1 MAVDAALQ
9 GGSQI
14 LRKAAPS
21 VAARAL
27 PLAGAAA
34 SVALPAMTG
43 AALFN
48 QGRSGSTL
56 DTLVNKG
63 AKYKPGLKANPETD
77 LGRRAGSAIANE
89 SGYVLRSLLQG
100 KLPYSR

>member
-1 MAVDAALQ
+1 
-9 GGSQI
+9 
-14 LRKAAPS
+14 
-21 VAARAL
+21 
-27 PLAGAAA
+27 
-34 SVALPAMTG
+34 VALPAMTG

-48 QGRSGSTL
+48 QGRSGSAL

-63 AKYKPGLKANPETD
+63 AKYIPGLKANPETD